1 MKFREAVLFSGE
13 RFRVPQ
19 CIQRIDTRSTHGW
32 QVRYHGTRMFS
43 DHSQDGSG
51 ARAALDRAIEELK
64 SRIACHPAPTTLQS
78 KPSQGKTTDLPSGIS
93 GPVFRLRA
101 KSQVRV
107 AEFSLCLPRFGRPP
121 HRRTV
126 HIGPADT
133 YTAQRFGE
141 MLAKCIALRQQAEAE
156 YLRCATAERRKSAA
170 ALDSPPARSPEG
182 DAAQAQPDKR
192 MNCKVLET
200 A

>member
-1 MKFREAVLFSGE
+1 MKFREAVIFSGE

-32 QVRYHGTRMFS
+32 QVRYHGTKMFS
-43 DHSQDGSG
+43 DQSQDGSG
-51 ARAALDRAIEELK
+51 AQAALGRAIEELK
-64 SRIACHPAPTTLQS
+64 ARIARHPAPTTLQS
-78 KPSQGKTTDLPSGIS
+78 GPSQGKTTDLPSGIS

-133 YTAQRFGE
+133 YTTQRFGE

-170 ALDSPPARSPEG
+170 ALDSPAYRSAAG
-182 DAAQAQPDKR
+182 DPVQAGNDGR
-192 MNCKVLET
+192 ANRAVLET